1 MGRPGVVAVA
11 AFSALSL
18 CALGAHAAEV
28 HVTGDLQRQVY
39 VPGSGFTTQDL
50 GNYDHTTGFS
60 GDGVHFDE
68 VIIEEQSGIH
78 LLANSYGGPGFVQ
91 AHTYAGWNR
100 QVSSDHSVAY
110 TLTATSHVAATFD
123 DVLISSSGGSP
134 TVMTSIHFHLS
145 GAQTAGSFLGSEG
158 TSAQTSYVVSVEP
171 LGAFGF
177 FAQGGLGTTNG
188 DAPQVYTV
196 SGTPIDSPI
205 FAGTFTTVPFSAPV
219 NTPFSVTFSLNTT
232 AEVSGSNKDDF
243 ILYANN
249 DFGSTLRFVT
259 DGPVFDLSE
268 GYTADSASANIAD
281 NAFTFVPEPGPAPLT
296 ALLTLAA
303 VARARRRHEETD
315 FVSTLASETGCAT
328 VGAIG

>member
-1 MGRPGVVAVA
+1 MGRRRVVVVAA
-11 AFSALSL
+11 LLALSL
-18 CALGAHAAEV
+18 CAVHAHAADA

-39 VPGSGFTTQDL
+39 VPGSGFTTQYL
-50 GNYDHTTGFS
+50 GSYDHTAGFS

-78 LLANSYGGPGFVQ
+78 LEADSYGGPGFVQ

-100 QVSSDHSVAY
+100 QVSSQNSVAY
-110 TLTATSHVAATFD
+110 TLTATSHVETTFD
-123 DVLISSSGGSP
+123 DLLISSSGSSP

-145 GAQTAGSFLGSEG
+145 GAQTVGSFLGSEG

-177 FAQGGLGTTNG
+177 FAQGGLGSTNG
-188 DAPQVYTV
+188 DTPQVFTV

-205 FAGTFTTVPFSAPV
+205 FGGTFTTAPFSAPV

-249 DFGSTLRFVT
+249 DFGSTLSFVT

-281 NAFTFVPEPGPAPLT
+281 NAFTFVPEPERGPLA
-296 ALLTLAA
+296 ALLTLSGIP
-303 VARARRRHEETD
+303 RTRRGRGGRLE
-315 FVSTLASETGCAT
+315 STR
-328 VGAIG
+328 I